1 MRSRVMISVVDRLTS
16 RLRQRPDVDRRRGVY
31 APTWPDSPLDPVDC
45 PTFSQP
51 FSAVPSEVRAAR
63 AFVTAL
69 LGPDHPCHDD
79 AILLTSELAGNVIR
93 HAVRGEFAVSVALVP
108 GGVKIT
114 VGDRGSAAIPRP
126 RTAGDEDLSGRGL
139 AMVDALAIR
148 WGFQRTTGNTSV
160 WFHLT
165 EPVRADA

>member
-1 MRSRVMISVVDRLTS
+1 M
-16 RLRQRPDVDRRRGVY
+16 
-31 APTWPDSPLDPVDC
+31 SPFDPVDA

-51 FSAVPSEVRAAR
+51 FSAVPSEVKAAR

-69 LGPDHPCHDD
+69 LGPEHPCHDD

-93 HAVRGEFAVSVALVP
+93 HARHGEFAVSVALVP

-114 VGDRGSAAIPRP
+114 VGDRGSSAIPRP
-126 RTAGDEDLSGRGL
+126 RNPGDDDTSGRGL
-139 AMVDALAIR
+139 AMVDALATR
-148 WGFQRTTGNTSV
+148 WGFQRATGNTSV

-165 EPVRADA
+165 DPKHADAWPRIR

>member
-1 MRSRVMISVVDRLTS
+1 MAGRLTGRLRPEPHGKRRSRGLT
-16 RLRQRPDVDRRRGVY
+16 
-31 APTWPDSPLDPVDC
+31 PTWPVSPVDCVDC

-126 RTAGDEDLSGRGL
+126 RTAGDDDLSGRGL
-139 AMVDALAIR
+139 AMVDTLATR

-165 EPVRADA
+165 EPVRTDA